1 MKGMKN
7 ELSEQ
12 IAMPEGDEGEMEC
25 PPQFNKN

>member
-25 PPQFNKN
+25 PPAGGG